1 MVYLKSIEADGFKS
15 FANKVDIK
23 FDSGLTAVV
32 GPNGSGKSNITDA
45 IRWVLGEQSAK
56 SIRGVKMED
65 VIFNGTDSRTP
76 MNAAKVKL
84 QLDNQN
90 RTLPVESD
98 EVNIMRKL
106 YRNGDSEYFIN
117 DDRTRLKEI
126 TELFLDSGLGK
137 NAYNIISQGEVES
150 LLKAR
155 ADERRVLIE
164 EVAGVMKYKKRKKE
178 SMKRLGETKDNLN
191 RINDIIQELSSR
203 VEKLEIESANAEEYL
218 ALKEEMKKADIEV
231 SVYDINHLLG
241 RLETENKNVSDSE
254 EQLKKYQQQTAD
266 LDRELSELSTS
277 RDAEDTTSRT
287 LNRKIVDTSK
297 NLEQLNGKIAL
308 FEERKSNKGQMKE
321 DLSERLEASRAER
334 KKLDGLIRELSDE
347 LAAYDNRIKSLK
359 DSLQQTEQKRTYLSE
374 DSSDEIESLKD
385 SYYELMVE
393 KTTLENEQKR
403 NEEIQNDQNSHYS
416 QQKERLEEL
425 QKEVSDYGAE
435 LKERQ
440 SELDS
445 SEKELNILRET
456 YKEKAADRDS
466 MNTSYHEENAKLEK
480 SIQYYNQQK
489 SKLDMLKNV
498 QNEYRGY
505 FPGVRAVLKN
515 DGQLNGVVGAVG
527 ELIDA
532 ESKYITALDTA
543 LGAAGQNIVMQSE
556 NDAKKAI
563 QYLKNLKRGFATFLP
578 LDVIRKRQL
587 NPQIQSTVDNSEI
600 KVEVLADVV
609 HINPAYE
616 NVIWHLLGTTLIV
629 DTIDDAS
636 AVARETGHRV
646 KIVTLDGETVFPGGA
661 MSGGSKQSKG
671 SVLETK
677 NEIDEISKKLS
688 EYDGLIEAQKKKVG
702 NLSSG
707 ITDIDMKV
715 AKLEDEGREQSDR
728 FEDLQRQVSSLSYQ
742 LESRQ
747 ETLQM
752 ITDELASRLQP
763 GTDADYSEQ
772 IQKKGQELKNLDE
785 RIRLIS
791 TSDKDKKTELKLLS
805 DEYNATQNEMTKTTE
820 RHNYKKSE
828 YARLNEQLQEVTD
841 EIEDIE
847 NEQEIVSLDLTTLDV
862 RTLETEQKELQAV
875 LDSLYEEA
883 DDISEKQ
890 HGLKVSYQEKS
901 REREEIYRKSEMLQD
916 TLRAATGQKE
926 KLDTQLEQ
934 KLQYLSDN
942 YRTTYENERGN
953 YTEFTDIDN
962 KRLQINLNK
971 KSIEELGPVN
981 IGAIEEFK
989 TVDERYQFLK
999 EQQEDLMDARETLLE
1014 VISEMDDTVAERFET
1029 AYHEVN
1035 HHFGE
1040 VFKEMFGGGLAEL
1053 RLTEEDDF
1061 LNSGIEIYAQPP
1073 GKKLSSLSLLSGG
1086 ERALTAIS
1094 LLFSMLKVR
1103 VSPFIILDE
1112 VEAALDETN
1121 VVRYAQYLKKLSGDI
1136 QFIVITHRKGTMEEA
1151 DRLFGVT
1158 MQERGVSQLI
1168 SVDLKEY
1175 DEANV

>member
-65 VIFNGTDSRTP
+65 VIFNGTDSRRP

-445 SEKELNILRET
+445 SEKELNILRDT

-1121 VVRYAQYLKKLSGDI
+1121 VVRYAQYLKKLSEDI